1 MTFVAILTIAVIFL
15 AVALFG
21 FAMIRSGGYDVLSFM
36 FLGLL
41 GGFALAIFLGAAIIS

>member
-21 FAMIRSGGYDVLSFM
+21 FAMVRSGGYDVLSFI

-41 GGFALAIFLGAAIIS
+41 SGFALAVIFGAAIIS